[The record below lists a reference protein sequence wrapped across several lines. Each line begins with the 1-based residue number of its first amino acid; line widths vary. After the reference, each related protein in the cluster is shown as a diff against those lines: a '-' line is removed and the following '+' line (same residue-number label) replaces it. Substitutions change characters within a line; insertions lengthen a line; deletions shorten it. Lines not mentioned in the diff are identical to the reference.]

1 MQTWIFQ
8 ANPDRFDIDA
18 YLLNSRGEI
27 IWLVNQHA
35 SEISV
40 GDSVFLWRAKGRD
53 APRVSGVIAESRV
66 IEPVTEQA
74 DDPEARQYWI
84 DPDDAAGIGP
94 RVRLRL
100 ERIAKS
106 KEVLKREWLESDSIL
121 TDLAVLRVRVGTNFA
136 VTEHQ
141 AERIFELWGKT
152 GIPWSRAEVIAALH
166 LYEEL
171 LDQPISKSVGSPVEQ
186 LAQRIGRAPTGV
198 YNKLMNLRALDTRA
212 EQAGLS
218 GGSVTDARVWDEY
231 FDPVSRSVDT
241 NRLETDFEALWS
253 RVATEQSLEAAEAS
267 LNAESNRLAQR
278 TYEELLAAYNR
289 RRPHGAAQ
297 RRLTTATTYERSP
310 LVVVLT
316 RTRANY
322 TCEVSGCENS
332 TFDGADDNPFVEVH
346 HLLRLAD
353 GGVDTITNTVCVCPN
368 HHRELHHGKNREVLK
383 AELEQVR
390 HQDADQD

>member
-8 ANPDRFDIDA
+8 ANPDRFDVDA
-18 YLLNSRGEI
+18 YLANSSGEI
-27 IWLVNQHA
+27 VWAVNQHA
-35 SEISV
+35 SDISV

-53 APRVSGVIAESRV
+53 ASRVSGVIAECKV
-66 IEPVTEQA
+66 IEPVADQP
-74 DDPEARQYWI
+74 DDPESQRYWN
-84 DPDDAAGIGP
+84 DPNDATSIAS

-100 ERIAKS
+100 ERVAKS
-106 KEVLKREWLESDSIL
+106 KEVLKKQWLEDDSVLAELLIL
-121 TDLAVLRVRVGTNFA
+121 RRPTGTNFT
-136 VTEHQ
+136 VSERQ
-141 AERIFELWGKT
+141 AERLFDLWGKT
-152 GIPWSRAEVIAALH
+152 GVPWSRAEVIAAMH
-166 LYEEL
+166 LYEDSR
-171 LDQPISKSVGSPVEQ
+171 DQPISRTAGSPVEQ

-241 NRLETDFEALWS
+241 DRLETDFKALWS
-253 RVATEQSLEAAEAS
+253 QVATEQSLEAAEAS

-289 RRPHGAAQ
+289 RRPHGAVQ
-297 RRLTTATTYERSP
+297 RRSTTATAYERSP
-310 LVVVLT
+310 LVVALT

-346 HLLRLAD
+346 HLVRLAD

-368 HHRELHHGKNREVLK
+368 HHRELHHGKNREALK
-383 AELEQVR
+383 AELEQIR